1 MIRLISNI
9 KLLFI
14 SVFFIFSCSE
24 ETIIYDEIENKD
36 STIQTAT
43 LPLTN
48 NKLFQSF
55 PQFSSRDKLYFGSVK
70 ESENLYSLVQ
80 MTLYSGNI
88 PPVSLVDLLAD
99 SIQVDSAM
107 VYFQTE
113 DSLST
118 EGFGLGLY
126 SIITEDDSTFS
137 DSLNYYNQ
145 SDFIDFESNSF
156 LLNET
161 YLDPEYF
168 TPDSTGLDT
177 VKIMF
182 TEENGTLEILK
193 EYFLDTDTYPARTF
207 MLKDTGSM
215 LEELFSLESNES
227 ATNGPKMRVW
237 YKAVVD
243 EQTTLDTFI
252 TFFSQKDITVFS
264 PPEIND
270 DDFNF
275 ISLNSGSGLRSII
288 EFDLNYIDS
297 LSRNEL
303 FKNSN
308 LVFDVESSNL
318 NEDDEFYVIVSAIQD
333 SVQNWSFTSPFIDS
347 ADEEGDSSSELE
359 TSYSIDANFII
370 SRKIEDNQVRI
381 PIQAFLQGYKNGLFQ
396 HNELMLYSA
405 PVNSPFDKVHLN
417 LNAIE
422 VMYVE
427 P

>member
-9 KLLFI
+9 KLLLI

-43 LPLTN
+43 LPQTN

-126 SIITEDDSTFS
+126 SIISDDDSTFS
-137 DSLNYYNQ
+137 DSLNYYTQ

-156 LLNET
+156 LLNGA

-207 MLKDTGSM
+207 MLKDTGSI

-227 ATNGPKMRVW
+227 ANGPKMRVW

>member
-9 KLLFI
+9 KLLLI

-43 LPLTN
+43 LPQTN

-126 SIITEDDSTFS
+126 SIISEDDSTFS

-156 LLNET
+156 LLNEA

-227 ATNGPKMRVW
+227 ANGPKMRVW

-308 LVFDVESSNL
+308 LVFDVASSNL

>member
-1 MIRLISNI
+1 MTRFISSI

-14 SVFFIFSCSE
+14 SIFFIFSCSE
-24 ETIIYDEIENKD
+24 ETIIYDEIENKE
-36 STIQTAT
+36 STIQSAT
-43 LPLTN
+43 LPQTN

-55 PQFSSRDKLYFGSVK
+55 PQFNTRDKLYFGSVK

-107 VYFQTE
+107 VFFQTE

-118 EGFGLGLY
+118 GFGLGLS
-126 SIITEDDSTFS
+126 SITTAEDSVFS
-137 DSLNYYNQ
+137 DSLNFYTQ
-145 SDFIDFESNSF
+145 SDFVDFDSNSF
-156 LLNET
+156 LLNGV
-161 YLDPEYF
+161 YLTPEDF
-168 TPDSTGLDT
+168 SPDSTGLDT

-182 TEENGTLEILK
+182 TDENGTLDNLK
-193 EYFLDTDTYPARTF
+193 EYFFDTDTYPARTF

-215 LEELFSLESNES
+215 LEELFSIESIES
-227 ATNGPKMRVW
+227 SKGPKMRVC
-237 YKAVVD
+237 YKAIID

-252 TFFSQKDITVFS
+252 TFFAQKDINVFS
-264 PPEIND
+264 PPEISD

-275 ISLNSGSGLRSII
+275 ISLNSASGLRSII
-288 EFDLNYIDS
+288 EFDLSYIDS

-308 LVFDVESSNL
+308 LVLDVANSNL

-347 ADEEGDSSSELE
+347 ENDEGETSSDVEV
-359 TSYSIDANFII
+359 SYSIDANFII

-405 PVNSPFDKVHLN
+405 PVNSPFDKVNLN

>member
-9 KLLFI
+9 KLLLI

-43 LPLTN
+43 LPQTN

-55 PQFSSRDKLYFGSVK
+55 PQFSTRDKLYFGSVK

-88 PPVSLVDLLAD
+88 PPVSLMDLLAD

-126 SIITEDDSTFS
+126 SIISDDDSTFS
-137 DSLNYYNQ
+137 DSLNYYTQ

-156 LLNET
+156 LLNGA

-182 TEENGTLEILK
+182 TEENGTLESLK

-227 ATNGPKMRVW
+227 ANGPKMRVW

-288 EFDLNYIDS
+288 EFDLNHLDS

-308 LVFDVESSNL
+308 LVFDVASSNL
-318 NEDDEFYVIVSAIQD
+318 NQDDEFYVIVSAIQD
-333 SVQNWSFTSPFIDS
+333 SVQNWSFTSPFIES
-347 ADEEGDSSSELE
+347 ADEEGDSSLELE
-359 TSYSIDANFII
+359 TSYTIDANFII
-370 SRKIEDNQVRI
+370 SRKIEDDQVKI

>member
-9 KLLFI
+9 KLLLI

-43 LPLTN
+43 LPQTN

-126 SIITEDDSTFS
+126 SIISEDDSTFS

-156 LLNET
+156 LLNEA

-227 ATNGPKMRVW
+227 ANGPKMRVW

-359 TSYSIDANFII
+359 TSYPIDANFII

>member
-9 KLLFI
+9 KLLLI

-80 MTLYSGNI
+80 MTLFSGNI
-88 PPVSLVDLLAD
+88 PPVTLVDLLAD

-126 SIITEDDSTFS
+126 SIISDDDSTFS
-137 DSLNYYNQ
+137 DSLNYYTQ

-156 LLNET
+156 LLNEA

-182 TEENGTLEILK
+182 TEENGTLENLK

-215 LEELFSLESNES
+215 LGELFSLESNES
-227 ATNGPKMRVW
+227 VNGPKMRVW

>member
-9 KLLFI
+9 KLLLI

-43 LPLTN
+43 LPQTN

-55 PQFSSRDKLYFGSVK
+55 PQFSTRDKLYFGSVK

-126 SIITEDDSTFS
+126 SIISEDDSTFS
-137 DSLNYYNQ
+137 DSLNYYTQ

-156 LLNET
+156 LLNGA

-227 ATNGPKMRVW
+227 ANGPKMRVW

-308 LVFDVESSNL
+308 LVFDVASSNL

>member
-1 MIRLISNI
+1 MTRFISSI

-14 SVFFIFSCSE
+14 SIFFIFSCSE
-24 ETIIYDEIENKD
+24 ETIIYDEIENKE
-36 STIQTAT
+36 STIQSAT
-43 LPLTN
+43 LPQTN

-55 PQFSSRDKLYFGSVK
+55 PQFNTRDKLYFGSVK

-107 VYFQTE
+107 VFFQTE

-118 EGFGLGLY
+118 GFGLGLS
-126 SIITEDDSTFS
+126 SITTAEDSVFS
-137 DSLNYYNQ
+137 DSLNFYTQ
-145 SDFIDFESNSF
+145 SDFVDFDSNSF
-156 LLNET
+156 LLNGV
-161 YLDPEYF
+161 YLTPEDF
-168 TPDSTGLDT
+168 SPDSTGLDT

-182 TEENGTLEILK
+182 TDENGTLDNLK
-193 EYFLDTDTYPARTF
+193 EYFFDTDTYPARTF

-215 LEELFSLESNES
+215 LEELFSIESIES
-227 ATNGPKMRVW
+227 SKGPKMRVW
-237 YKAVVD
+237 YKAIID

-252 TFFSQKDITVFS
+252 TFFAQKDINVFS
-264 PPEIND
+264 PPEISD

-275 ISLNSGSGLRSII
+275 ISLNSASGLRSII
-288 EFDLNYIDS
+288 EFDLSYIDS

-308 LVFDVESSNL
+308 LVLDVANSNL

-347 ADEEGDSSSELE
+347 ENDEGETSSDVEV
-359 TSYSIDANFII
+359 SYSIDANFII

-405 PVNSPFDKVHLN
+405 PVNSPFDKVNLN

>member
-1 MIRLISNI
+1 MIRFFSRIN
-9 KLLFI
+9 LLFI
-14 SVFFIFSCSE
+14 SIFFISSCSE
-24 ETIIYDEIENKD
+24 ETIIYDEIENKE

-43 LPLTN
+43 LPQTN

-55 PQFSSRDKLYFGSVK
+55 PQFNSRDKLYFGSVK

-80 MTLYSGNI
+80 MTLFSGNI

-107 VYFQTE
+107 VFFQTE

-118 EGFGLGLY
+118 GFGLGLS
-126 SIITEDDSTFS
+126 SITTAEDSVFS
-137 DSLNYYNQ
+137 DSLNFYTQ
-145 SDFIDFESNSF
+145 SDFVDFDSNSF
-156 LLNET
+156 LLNGV
-161 YLDPEYF
+161 YLTPEDF
-168 TPDSTGLDT
+168 SPDSTGLDT

-182 TEENGTLEILK
+182 TDENGTLDNLK
-193 EYFLDTDTYPARTF
+193 EYFFDTDTYPARTF

-215 LEELFSLESNES
+215 LEELFSIESIES
-227 ATNGPKMRVW
+227 SKGPKMRVW
-237 YKAVVD
+237 YKAIID

-252 TFFSQKDITVFS
+252 TFFAQKDINVFS
-264 PPEIND
+264 PPEISD

-275 ISLNSGSGLRSII
+275 ISLNSASGLRSII
-288 EFDLNYIDS
+288 EFDLSYIDS

-308 LVFDVESSNL
+308 LVLDVANSNL
-318 NEDDEFYVIVSAIQD
+318 NEYDEFYVIVSAIQD

-347 ADEEGDSSSELE
+347 ENDEGETSSDVEV
-359 TSYSIDANFII
+359 SYSIDANFII

-405 PVNSPFDKVHLN
+405 PVNSPFDKVNLN

>member
-1 MIRLISNI
+1 MTRLISNI
-9 KLLFI
+9 KLLLI

-43 LPLTN
+43 LPQTN

-126 SIITEDDSTFS
+126 SIISEDDSTFS

-156 LLNET
+156 LLNEA

-215 LEELFSLESNES
+215 LGELFSLESNES
-227 ATNGPKMRVW
+227 VNGPKMRVW

-308 LVFDVESSNL
+308 LVFDVASSNL

>member
-9 KLLFI
+9 KLLLI

-43 LPLTN
+43 LPQTN

-55 PQFSSRDKLYFGSVK
+55 PQFSTRDKLYFGSVK

-80 MTLYSGNI
+80 MTLFSGNI
-88 PPVSLVDLLAD
+88 PPVTLVDLLAD

-126 SIITEDDSTFS
+126 SIISDDDSTFS
-137 DSLNYYNQ
+137 DSLNYYTQ

-156 LLNET
+156 LLNGA

-182 TEENGTLEILK
+182 TEKNGTLEILK

-227 ATNGPKMRVW
+227 ANGPKMRVW

-308 LVFDVESSNL
+308 LVFDVASSNL

>member
-1 MIRLISNI
+1 MIRLILKINI
-9 KLLFI
+9 LL
-14 SVFFIFSCSE
+14 IFTFLFLSCSE

-36 STIQTAT
+36 STIQTAS
-43 LPLTN
+43 LPQIN

-55 PQFSSRDKLYFGSVK
+55 PQLSTRDKLYFGSVK

-118 EGFGLGLY
+118 NFGLGLF
-126 SIITEDDSTFS
+126 SITTENDSVFS
-137 DSLNYYNQ
+137 DSLNFYTQ
-145 SDFIDFESNSF
+145 SDYVDFISNSY
-156 LLNET
+156 LLNEV
-161 YLDPEYF
+161 YLAPEDF

-182 TEENGTLEILK
+182 SEEDGSLSNLK
-193 EYFLDTDTYPARTF
+193 EYFLDSDTYPARTF
-207 MLKDTGSM
+207 MLKNTATLD
-215 LEELFSLESNES
+215 ELFSLESNES
-227 ATNGPKMRVW
+227 VNGPKMRVW

-252 TFFSQKDITVFS
+252 TFFSQKDMTVFS

-308 LVFDVESSNL
+308 LVFDVASSNL

-405 PVNSPFDKVHLN
+405 PVNSPFDKVNLN

>member
-9 KLLFI
+9 KLLI

-24 ETIIYDEIENKD
+24 ETIIYDEIENRD
-36 STIQTAT
+36 STIQTAI
-43 LPLTN
+43 LPQTN

-55 PQFSSRDKLYFGSVK
+55 PQFITRDKLYFGSVK

-88 PPVSLVDLLAD
+88 PPVSLMDLLAD

-118 EGFGLGLY
+118 EGFGLGLF
-126 SIITEDDSTFS
+126 SIISDNDSTFS
-137 DSLNYYNQ
+137 DSLNYYTQ

-156 LLNET
+156 LLNEA

-182 TEENGTLEILK
+182 TEENGTLESLK

-227 ATNGPKMRVW
+227 ANGPKMRVW
-237 YKAVVD
+237 YKAVID

-288 EFDLNYIDS
+288 EFDLNHLDS

-308 LVFDVESSNL
+308 LVFDVASSNL
-318 NEDDEFYVIVSAIQD
+318 NQDDEFYVIVSAIQD
-333 SVQNWSFTSPFIDS
+333 SVQNWSFTSPFIES
-347 ADEEGDSSSELE
+347 ADEEGDSSLELE
-359 TSYSIDANFII
+359 TSYTIDANFII
-370 SRKIEDNQVRI
+370 SRKIEDDQVKI

-422 VMYVE
+422 VIYVE

>member
-1 MIRLISNI
+1 MIRLISKINI
-9 KLLFI
+9 LSIFTFLFI
-14 SVFFIFSCSE
+14 SCSE

-36 STIQTAT
+36 STIQTAS
-43 LPLTN
+43 LPQIN

-55 PQFSSRDKLYFGSVK
+55 PQLNTRDKLYFGSVK

-118 EGFGLGLY
+118 NFGLGLS
-126 SIITEDDSTFS
+126 SIITEEDSVFS
-137 DSLNYYNQ
+137 DSLNFYTQ

-156 LLNET
+156 LLNGA
-161 YLDPEYF
+161 YLTPEDF
-168 TPDSTGLDT
+168 SPDSTGLDT

-207 MLKDTGSM
+207 MLKDNGSM
-215 LEELFSLESNES
+215 LEELFTLESNES
-227 ATNGPKMRVW
+227 VNGPKMRVW

-308 LVFDVESSNL
+308 LVFDVASSNL

-405 PVNSPFDKVHLN
+405 PVNSPFDKVNLN

>member
-9 KLLFI
+9 KLLLI

-80 MTLYSGNI
+80 MTLFSGNI
-88 PPVSLVDLLAD
+88 PPVTLVDLLAD

-126 SIITEDDSTFS
+126 SIISEDDSTFS

-156 LLNET
+156 LLNEA

-215 LEELFSLESNES
+215 LGELFSLESNES
-227 ATNGPKMRVW
+227 ANGPKMRVW

-288 EFDLNYIDS
+288 EFDLNLLDS

-308 LVFDVESSNL
+308 LVFDVASSNL

-333 SVQNWSFTSPFIDS
+333 SVQNWSFTSPFIES
-347 ADEEGDSSSELE
+347 ADEEGDSSLELE
-359 TSYSIDANFII
+359 TSYTIDANFII
-370 SRKIEDNQVRI
+370 SRKIEDNQVKI

>member
-1 MIRLISNI
+1 MTRLISNI
-9 KLLFI
+9 KLLLIFT
-14 SVFFIFSCSE
+14 FFFFSCSE
-24 ETIIYDEIENKD
+24 ETIIYDEIENNE

-43 LPLTN
+43 LPQTN

-55 PQFSSRDKLYFGSVK
+55 PEFSTKDKLYFGSIK

-107 VYFQTE
+107 VFFQTE

-118 EGFGLGLY
+118 GFELGLS
-126 SIITEDDSTFS
+126 SITTEEDSVFS
-137 DSLNYYNQ
+137 DSLNFYTQ
-145 SDFIDFESNSF
+145 SDFVDFESNSF
-156 LLNET
+156 LLNGV
-161 YLDPEYF
+161 YLTPEDF
-168 TPDSTGLDT
+168 SPDSTGLDT

-182 TEENGTLEILK
+182 TDENGTLDNLK
-193 EYFLDTDTYPARTF
+193 EYFFDTDTYPARTF

-215 LEELFSLESNES
+215 LEELFSIESIES
-227 ATNGPKMRVW
+227 TNGAKMRVW
-237 YKAVVD
+237 YKAFID

-252 TFFSQKDITVFS
+252 TFFAQKDINVFS
-264 PPEIND
+264 PPEISD
-270 DDFNF
+270 DDFNY

-288 EFDLNYIDS
+288 EFDLNLIDS

-308 LVFDVESSNL
+308 LVLDVANSNL

-333 SVQNWSFTSPFIDS
+333 SVQNWNFTSPFIGSGDDD
-347 ADEEGDSSSELE
+347 ADSSSELE
-359 TSYSIDANFII
+359 TSYTIDANFII

-405 PVNSPFDKVHLN
+405 PVNSPFDKVSLN

>member
-9 KLLFI
+9 KLILI
-14 SVFFIFSCSE
+14 SVFFVFSCSE

-43 LPLTN
+43 LPQTN

-118 EGFGLGLY
+118 EGFGLGIY
-126 SIITEDDSTFS
+126 SIISEDDSTFS

-156 LLNET
+156 LLNEA

-207 MLKDTGSM
+207 MLKDTESM

-227 ATNGPKMRVW
+227 ANGPKMRVW

-333 SVQNWSFTSPFIDS
+333 SVQNWSFTSPFMDS

>member
-9 KLLFI
+9 KLLLI

-36 STIQTAT
+36 LTIQTAT
-43 LPLTN
+43 LPQTN

-55 PQFSSRDKLYFGSVK
+55 PQFSTRDKLYFGSVK

-88 PPVSLVDLLAD
+88 PPVSLMDLLAD

-126 SIITEDDSTFS
+126 SIISDDDSTFS
-137 DSLNYYNQ
+137 DSLNYYTQ

-156 LLNET
+156 LLNGA

-227 ATNGPKMRVW
+227 ANGPKMRVW

-288 EFDLNYIDS
+288 EFDLNHLDS

-308 LVFDVESSNL
+308 LVFDVASSNL
-318 NEDDEFYVIVSAIQD
+318 NQDDEFYVIVSAIQD
-333 SVQNWSFTSPFIDS
+333 SVQNWSFTSPFIES
-347 ADEEGDSSSELE
+347 ADEEGDSSLELE
-359 TSYSIDANFII
+359 TSYTIDANFII
-370 SRKIEDNQVRI
+370 SRKIEDDQVKI

>member
-9 KLLFI
+9 KLLLI

-118 EGFGLGLY
+118 EGFGLGIY
-126 SIITEDDSTFS
+126 SIISEDDSTFS

-156 LLNET
+156 LLNEA

-207 MLKDTGSM
+207 MLKDTESI

-227 ATNGPKMRVW
+227 ANGPKMRVW

>member
-9 KLLFI
+9 KLLLI

-126 SIITEDDSTFS
+126 SIISEDDSTFS

-207 MLKDTGSM
+207 MLKDTGGM

-227 ATNGPKMRVW
+227 ANGPKMRVW

>member
-9 KLLFI
+9 KLLLI

-43 LPLTN
+43 LPQTN

-126 SIITEDDSTFS
+126 SIISEDDSTFS

-156 LLNET
+156 LLNEA

-207 MLKDTGSM
+207 MLKDNGSM
-215 LEELFSLESNES
+215 LEELFTLESNES
-227 ATNGPKMRVW
+227 VNGPKMRVW

>member
-9 KLLFI
+9 KLILI
-14 SVFFIFSCSE
+14 SVFFVFSCSE

-43 LPLTN
+43 LPQTN

-118 EGFGLGLY
+118 EGFGLGIY
-126 SIITEDDSTFS
+126 SIISEDDSTFS

-156 LLNET
+156 LLNEA

-227 ATNGPKMRVW
+227 ANGPKMRVW

-347 ADEEGDSSSELE
+347 ADDEGDSSSELE

>member
-9 KLLFI
+9 KLLLI

-126 SIITEDDSTFS
+126 SIISDDDSTFS
-137 DSLNYYNQ
+137 DSLNYYTQ

-156 LLNET
+156 LLNGA

-227 ATNGPKMRVW
+227 ANGPKMRVW

-347 ADEEGDSSSELE
+347 ADEEGDPSSELE

>member
-9 KLLFI
+9 KLLLI

-126 SIITEDDSTFS
+126 SIISEDDSTFS

-156 LLNET
+156 LLNEA

-227 ATNGPKMRVW
+227 SNGPKMRVW

-308 LVFDVESSNL
+308 LVFDVASSNL

-333 SVQNWSFTSPFIDS
+333 SVQNWSFTSPFMDS

-405 PVNSPFDKVHLN
+405 PVNSPFDKVNLN

>member
-9 KLLFI
+9 KLLLI

-43 LPLTN
+43 LPQTN

-55 PQFSSRDKLYFGSVK
+55 PQFSTRDKLYFGSVK

-88 PPVSLVDLLAD
+88 PPVSLMDLLAD

-126 SIITEDDSTFS
+126 SIISDDDSTFS
-137 DSLNYYNQ
+137 DSLNYYTQ

-156 LLNET
+156 LLNGA

-227 ATNGPKMRVW
+227 ANGPKMRVW

-288 EFDLNYIDS
+288 EFDLNHLDS

-308 LVFDVESSNL
+308 LVFDVASSNL
-318 NEDDEFYVIVSAIQD
+318 NQDDEFYVIVSAIQD
-333 SVQNWSFTSPFIDS
+333 SVQNWSFTSPFIES
-347 ADEEGDSSSELE
+347 ADEEGDSSLELE
-359 TSYSIDANFII
+359 TSYTIDANFII
-370 SRKIEDNQVRI
+370 SRKIEDDQVKI

>member
-1 MIRLISNI
+1 MFRFILDAM
-9 KLLFI
+9 KLLI
-14 SVFFIFSCSE
+14 LMIFVMSCSE

-36 STIQTAT
+36 STIQTST
-43 LPLTN
+43 LPQTN
-48 NKLFQSF
+48 SKLFQTY
-55 PQFSSRDKLYFGSVK
+55 PQFSTRDKLFFGSIK

-80 MTLYSGNI
+80 MTLFSGNI

-107 VYFQTE
+107 VFFQTE

-118 EGFGLGLY
+118 GFDLGLF
-126 SIITEDDSTFS
+126 SITTENDSVFS
-137 DSLNYYNQ
+137 DSLNFYNQ
-145 SDFIDFESNSF
+145 GDFVDFESNSF
-156 LLNET
+156 LLNEI
-161 YLDPEYF
+161 YLAPEDF

-182 TEENGTLEILK
+182 TEEDGSLSNLK

-207 MLKDTGSM
+207 MLKNNGST
-215 LEELFSLESNES
+215 LDELFSLESNES
-227 ATNGPKMRVW
+227 ANGPKMRVW
-237 YKAVVD
+237 YKAIID

-252 TFFSQKDITVFS
+252 TFFSQKDINVFS
-264 PPEIND
+264 PPAIND
-270 DDFNF
+270 EDFNY

-288 EFDLNYIDS
+288 EFDLNLLDT

-308 LVFDVESSNL
+308 IVLDVENSNL
-318 NEDDEFYVIVSAIQD
+318 LEEDEFYVIISAIQD
-333 SVQNWSFTSPFIDS
+333 SVQNWNFSSPFIDTS
-347 ADEEGDSSSELE
+347 EGGEDSSSEVE
-359 TSYSIDANFII
+359 TSYIIDPNFIV

-396 HNELMLYSA
+396 HNELMIYSA
-405 PVNSPFDKVHLN
+405 PVNSPFDKVNLN